1 MKIDKRAD
9 LKQSGLQIFWV
20 TGRKQMQVSIED
32 KSTVKKVI
40 HVEISEEQVSKELND
55 AYKELK
61 KTADIKGFRKG
72 KAPRK
77 VLEAKFSKDVHADV
91 TPRLIQNAFAEIVEE
106 HNLNLA
112 GGPQLDPPEL
122 VPGKPYVFDMTV
134 EVNPELADVDF
145 KGLELKKTM
154 YEVSE
159 DEIDAQIQMI
169 RKTMATKETVT
180 EERAVAAD
188 DFVLIDYQGFVDG
201 QPFDKTPLVENYVM
215 AIGGNVIHEAFSE
228 KLTGAFPGQKLEIEA
243 VYGEDAKDKELAGK
257 TITYKVELK
266 EIQKEEL
273 PPEDDSLAAKLGDYK
288 DLDAVKAA
296 IRDNLEKGYA
306 QRIKHELSEQVFS
319 ALLEK
324 NHFEVPDV
332 MVDAE
337 LDGIVAEAEQA
348 YAQNNVD
355 LDAVGLGKDFLKS
368 QYRHVAEKQ
377 ARRHVLLAKIIE
389 QESLELTDEE
399 LEKGFEEMALGMN
412 ASVDAV
418 KNFFKM
424 DDRQLTYFKHN
435 QLEKKAADI
444 IIQSGNITEVTP
456 EEAQAAKDA
465 EVAKAAEAAN
475 ANADTP
481 VDAPVETTEPVAET
495 PAPDTTA

>member
-1 MKIDKRAD
+1 
-9 LKQSGLQIFWV
+9 
-20 TGRKQMQVSIED
+20 MQVSIED

-40 HVEISEEQVSKELND
+40 HIEIPEKQVAKELND

-61 KTADIKGFRKG
+61 KTVDIKGFRKG

-77 VLEAKFSKDVHADV
+77 VLEARFAKDVHADV
-91 TPRLIQNAFAEIVEE
+91 TPRLIQNAFVEVVEE
-106 HNLNLA
+106 HELNLA
-112 GGPQLDPPEL
+112 GSPQIDPPEL
-122 VPGKPYVFDMTV
+122 VPGQPYKFDANV

-154 YEVSE
+154 YEVSD

-169 RKTMATKETVT
+169 RKTMATKVTVT
-180 EERAVAAD
+180 EERPVAAD
-188 DFVLIDYQGFVDG
+188 DFVLIDYQGFVDEK
-201 QPFDKTPLVENYVM
+201 PFDKTPLVENYVM
-215 AIGGNVIHEAFSE
+215 AVGGKVMHEAFSE

-243 VYGEDAKDKELAGK
+243 TYADDDANKDLAGN

-273 PPEDDSLAAKLGDYK
+273 PPEDDELAVKLGEYK
-288 DLDAVKAA
+288 NLDEVRDA
-296 IRDNLEKGYA
+296 IRDNLDKGYA

-324 NHFEVPDV
+324 NQFEVPDV

-348 YAQNNVD
+348 YAQNNVE
-355 LDAVGLGKDFLKS
+355 LESVGLSKDFLKT

-377 ARRHVLLAKIIE
+377 ARRHLLLAKIIE

-399 LEKGFEEMALGMN
+399 LEKGFEEMAMGMN

-424 DDRQLTYFKHN
+424 DERQLAYFKHN

-444 IIQSGNITEVTP
+444 IIESGNITEVSP
-456 EEAQAAKDA
+456 EEAQAAQDA
-465 EVAKAAEAAN
+465 EAAKAAEAA
-475 ANADTP
+475 ASTAEIPAD
-481 VDAPVETTEPVAET
+481 VSAETAETIAET
-495 PAPDTTA
+495 PAPDATA